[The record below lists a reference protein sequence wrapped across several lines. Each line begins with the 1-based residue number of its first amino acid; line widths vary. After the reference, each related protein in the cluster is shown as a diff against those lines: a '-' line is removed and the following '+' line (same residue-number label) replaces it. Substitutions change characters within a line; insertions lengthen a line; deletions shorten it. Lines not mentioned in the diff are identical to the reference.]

1 MNLFFLFPFDEWIT
15 EISKDIYWTAGRY
28 SRDGKNLWEW
38 ATTQPYEPFNYTNW
52 FKNTKASDQPDFCI
66 DYPDCNPAYAEQFSV
81 DISFIGNG
89 KWFDV
94 VNTYEMKF
102 ICESV
107 AWIKIKPICF
117 PVEIV

>member
-1 MNLFFLFPFDEWIT
+1 MVKTCGSGQQRSRTSRLIT
-15 EISKDIYWTAGRY
+15 PIGA
-28 SRDGKNLWEW
+28 
-38 ATTQPYEPFNYTNW
+38 NW

-107 AWIKIKPICF
+107 SR
-117 PVEIV
+117 E